1 MSEIFNHIF
10 SLQHVYQVQYVMLH
24 KCTRID
30 KTGKNIDCKN
40 CSFTSNLHFFLGG
53 GGGHLNLAFAKNT
66 RFIHHEMSSNER
78 KLSFS
83 LTCSLA

>member
-24 KCTRID
+24 TCTRID
-30 KTGKNIDCKN
+30 KTGKNIDSKN
-40 CSFTSNLHFFLGG
+40 CSFTSNLHL
-53 GGGHLNLAFAKNT
+53 GGGHLNLGFAKNT

-83 LTCSLA
+83 LKFSLA